1 MKTTQEIK
9 IANFILNVFQENG
22 LSYSR
27 DASYGVEAIED
38 MKKIQN
44 DLEDLKW
51 RIVSRVERIEQS
63 TNSFNSFLSQLMTIQ
78 EQFKFID
85 LAFNSFDEDLILHIY
100 NQDHRVG
107 FNHLVR
113 QLDKVKA
120 KLYPLG
126 YDEAEQNEHYS
137 EVYKLCEEIRQ
148 LNSLIDTVLLKLEG
162 EYQEM
167 HSDYV

>member
-1 MKTTQEIK
+1 MKTTQEQK
-9 IANFILNVFQENG
+9 IATFILSVFEDNG

-51 RIVSRVERIEQS
+51 RIVSRVERIKQS

-78 EQFKFID
+78 EQLKFID

-100 NQDHRVG
+100 NQDHRIG
-107 FNHLVR
+107 FHHLTR
-113 QLDKVKA
+113 QLDKVKE

-137 EVYKLCEEIRQ
+137 EVYKLCEEIRE
-148 LNSLIDTVLLKLEG
+148 LSWWVDIIFSKLEG
-162 EYQEM
+162 SYKE

>member
-1 MKTTQEIK
+1 MKTTQEQK
-9 IANFILNVFQENG
+9 IATFILSVFEDNG

-27 DASYGVEAIED
+27 NCLSASGVEAIED

-51 RIVSRVERIEQS
+51 RIVGRVERLGKS
-63 TNSFNSFLSQLMTIQ
+63 SGFLSQLMTIQ
-78 EQFKFID
+78 EQLKFID

-100 NQDHRVG
+100 NQDHRIG
-107 FNHLVR
+107 FNHLTR
-113 QLDKVKA
+113 QLDKVKE

-137 EVYKLCEEIRQ
+137 EVYKLCEEIRE

-162 EYQEM
+162 SYKE

>member
-1 MKTTQEIK
+1 MKTTQEQK
-9 IANFILNVFQENG
+9 IATFILNVLKDNG
-22 LSYSR
+22 LPYSR
-27 DASYGVEAIED
+27 HGINGVEAIED
-38 MKKIQN
+38 MKTIQN

-51 RIVSRVERIEQS
+51 RIVNRAERLGKPS
-63 TNSFNSFLSQLMTIQ
+63 GFLSQLMTIQ

-107 FNHLVR
+107 FNHLTR
-113 QLDKVKA
+113 QLDKVKE

-126 YDEAEQNEHYS
+126 YDEAEQNKHYS
-137 EVYKLCEEIRQ
+137 EVYKLCEEIRE
-148 LNSLIDTVLLKLEG
+148 LSWWVDIIFSKLEG
-162 EYQEM
+162 SYKE

>member
-1 MKTTQEIK
+1 MKTTKEQK
-9 IANFILNVFQENG
+9 IATFILNVLEDNG

-27 DASYGVEAIED
+27 NCLSASGVEAIED

-51 RIVSRVERIEQS
+51 RIVGRVERLGKS
-63 TNSFNSFLSQLMTIQ
+63 SGFLSQLMTIQ
-78 EQFKFID
+78 EQLKFID

-100 NQDHRVG
+100 NQDHRIG
-107 FNHLVR
+107 FNHLTR
-113 QLDKVKA
+113 QLDKVKE

-126 YDEAEQNEHYS
+126 YDEAEQNKHYS
-137 EVYKLCEEIRQ
+137 EVYKLCEEIRE

-162 EYQEM
+162 SYKE